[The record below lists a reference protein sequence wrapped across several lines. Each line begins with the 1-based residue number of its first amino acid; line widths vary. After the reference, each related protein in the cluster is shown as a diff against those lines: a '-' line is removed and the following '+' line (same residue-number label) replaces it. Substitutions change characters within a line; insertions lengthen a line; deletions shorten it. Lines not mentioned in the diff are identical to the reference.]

1 MRPRRNAQ
9 RGQSIVEFALLMP
22 VLALTVWGTVDFGRW
37 EQVRVSATNGVRE
50 AVRYAIVHPTAWSNA
65 ASAPANTIEGQL
77 QTIAVG
83 TTVVNDDS
91 HIVIDYYNT
100 AGASAVLCGSY
111 SATTDAF
118 VPVGTY
124 TQATCVIPNALIKVS
139 LTYTF
144 RPSTPGITQLVP
156 VTTLTDSAQMVEEQ

>member
-1 MRPRRNAQ
+1 MRPRRQ

-22 VLALTVWGTVDFGRW
+22 VLALTIWGTVDFGRW
-37 EQVRVSATNGVRE
+37 EQVRVSASNGVRQ

-83 TTVVNDDS
+83 ATVVNDDS
-91 HIVIDYYNT
+91 HIVINYYDT
-100 AGASAVLCGSY
+100 AGGSAVLCGHY
-111 SATTDAF
+111 SASTNAF
-118 VPVGTY
+118 VAAGTY
-124 TQATCVIPNALIKVS
+124 TQATCVIPNALINVS

-156 VTTLTDSAQMVEEQ
+156 SATLTDSAQMVEEQ

>member
-1 MRPRRNAQ
+1 MRPGRRAQ
-9 RGQSIVEFALLMP
+9 RAQSLVEFALLMP
-22 VLALTVWGTVDFGRW
+22 VLALAIWGTVDFGRW

-50 AVRYAIVHPTAWSNA
+50 AVRYAIVHPKAWSNA

-77 QTIAVG
+77 QSIAVG
-83 TTVVNDDS
+83 VTVVNDDT
-91 HIVIDYYNT
+91 HIVIDYYDT
-100 AGASAVLCGSY
+100 AGGSAVLCGSY
-111 SATTDAF
+111 SATTNAF

-124 TQATCVIPNALIKVS
+124 TQATCIIPNSLIKVS

-156 VTTLTDSAQMVEEQ
+156 VATLTDSTQMVEEQ